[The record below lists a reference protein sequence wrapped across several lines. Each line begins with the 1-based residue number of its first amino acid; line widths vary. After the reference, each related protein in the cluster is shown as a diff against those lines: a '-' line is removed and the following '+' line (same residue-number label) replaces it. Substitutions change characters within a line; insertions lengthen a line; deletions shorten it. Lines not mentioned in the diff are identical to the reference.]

1 MLCVSLL
8 LIGCNNTSEKQLE
21 LELTQS
27 TLEKNIAMYETVWN
41 KVINDRQIDLINE
54 DSFDKDVTALAT
66 SGGDIT
72 GLENFKN
79 YYNNYLT
86 GFSDAEFKI
95 VDIFGQGDKMVKHWN
110 FKGTHDGDFF
120 GVPATGKSVD
130 ISGTTLIKMKDGK
143 IAAEQDY
150 MDFLSFYT
158 QLGLL
163 SHVKLSYSLLDNIV
177 PKDSEVFNNL
187 VNITESIDVDSQSN
201 WITGKAKNMVIRR
214 NANSITVQGSL
225 PKYKYGNNLQTLQ
238 RADIGLI
245 IDELSDLISIDLSKA
260 RLQRID
266 FSTNIIT
273 EHKPQYY
280 YRFLGH
286 LTRFYRHSDKSSLY
300 YNQGCKKLLFY
311 DKIKD
316 ARAKQ
321 MPIPQ
326 QYQNKNV
333 LRYEMRL
340 VKQVKKFFKRDVLA
354 KDLTDKQLYNYLL
367 DKWYEYYKEIEKQKS
382 KINIMSN
389 QITSPKD
396 FDKQLL
402 IGLVQSLGYSHIDD
416 VIEQMK
422 TKNVF
427 HQREYYSRLKS
438 KYRRLSKVDISD
450 EDVISEIDMKINEV
464 VLTEKSM

>member
-1 MLCVSLL
+1 
-8 LIGCNNTSEKQLE
+8 
-21 LELTQS
+21 
-27 TLEKNIAMYETVWN
+27 MYDT
-41 KVINDRQIDLINE
+41 
-54 DSFDKDVTALAT
+54 
-66 SGGDIT
+66 
-72 GLENFKN
+72 
-79 YYNNYLT
+79 
-86 GFSDAEFKI
+86 
-95 VDIFGQGDKMVKHWN
+95 
-110 FKGTHDGDFF
+110 
-120 GVPATGKSVD
+120 
-130 ISGTTLIKMKDGK
+130 
-143 IAAEQDY
+143 
-150 MDFLSFYT
+150 
-158 QLGLL
+158 
-163 SHVKLSYSLLDNIV
+163 VKLSYSLLDNIV
-177 PKDSEVFNNL
+177 PKDTEVFNNL
-187 VNITESIDVDSQSN
+187 VNITESIDVDTQSN

-214 NANSITVQGSL
+214 NANSIKVQGSL
-225 PKYKYGNNLQTLQ
+225 PKYQYGNNLQTLQ
-238 RADIGLI
+238 ISDTRLI
-245 IDELSDLISIDLSKA
+245 IEELSDLISTDLSKA
-260 RLQRID
+260 RLQRVD

-286 LTRFYRHSDKSSLY
+286 LTRFYRHSDNSSLY

-316 ARAKQ
+316 AKAKQ
-321 MPIPQ
+321 MPIPK

-340 VKQVKKFFKRDVLA
+340 LKQVKKFFKRDVLA
-354 KDLTDKQLYNYLL
+354 NDLINKQLYNYLL

-396 FDKQLL
+396 FDRQLL

-422 TKNVF
+422 TMKVF
-427 HQREYYSRLKS
+427 NQKEYYSRLKS

-450 EDVISEIDMKINEV
+450 EDVISEIDIKINEV

>member
-1 MLCVSLL
+1 
-8 LIGCNNTSEKQLE
+8 
-21 LELTQS
+21 
-27 TLEKNIAMYETVWN
+27 MYDT
-41 KVINDRQIDLINE
+41 
-54 DSFDKDVTALAT
+54 
-66 SGGDIT
+66 
-72 GLENFKN
+72 
-79 YYNNYLT
+79 
-86 GFSDAEFKI
+86 
-95 VDIFGQGDKMVKHWN
+95 
-110 FKGTHDGDFF
+110 
-120 GVPATGKSVD
+120 
-130 ISGTTLIKMKDGK
+130 
-143 IAAEQDY
+143 
-150 MDFLSFYT
+150 
-158 QLGLL
+158 
-163 SHVKLSYSLLDNIV
+163 VKLSYSLLDNIV
-177 PKDSEVFNNL
+177 PKDTEVFNNL
-187 VNITESIDVDSQSN
+187 VNITESIDVHTQSN

-225 PKYKYGNNLQTLQ
+225 PKYQYGNNLQTLQ
-238 RADIGLI
+238 RADTGLI
-245 IDELSDLISIDLSKA
+245 IEELSDLISTDLSKA
-260 RLQRID
+260 RLQRVD

-286 LTRFYRHSDKSSLY
+286 LTRFYRHSDNSSLY

-316 ARAKQ
+316 AKAKQ
-321 MPIPQ
+321 MPIPK

-340 VKQVKKFFKRDVLA
+340 LKQVKKFFKRDVLA
-354 KDLTDKQLYNYLL
+354 NDLINKQLYNYLL

-396 FDKQLL
+396 FDRQLL

-422 TKNVF
+422 TMKVF
-427 HQREYYSRLKS
+427 NQKEYYSRLKS

-450 EDVISEIDMKINEV
+450 EDVISEIDIKINEV

>member
-1 MLCVSLL
+1 
-8 LIGCNNTSEKQLE
+8 
-21 LELTQS
+21 
-27 TLEKNIAMYETVWN
+27 MYDT
-41 KVINDRQIDLINE
+41 
-54 DSFDKDVTALAT
+54 
-66 SGGDIT
+66 
-72 GLENFKN
+72 
-79 YYNNYLT
+79 
-86 GFSDAEFKI
+86 
-95 VDIFGQGDKMVKHWN
+95 
-110 FKGTHDGDFF
+110 
-120 GVPATGKSVD
+120 
-130 ISGTTLIKMKDGK
+130 
-143 IAAEQDY
+143 
-150 MDFLSFYT
+150 
-158 QLGLL
+158 
-163 SHVKLSYSLLDNIV
+163 VKLSYSLLDNIV

-187 VNITESIDVDSQSN
+187 VNITESIDVHTQSN

-225 PKYKYGNNLQTLQ
+225 PKYQYGNNLQTLQ
-238 RADIGLI
+238 RADTGLI
-245 IDELSDLISIDLSKA
+245 IEELSDLISTDLRKA
-260 RLQRID
+260 RLQRVD

-286 LTRFYRHSDKSSLY
+286 LTRFYRHSDNSSLY

-316 ARAKQ
+316 AKAKQ
-321 MPIPQ
+321 MPIPE

-340 VKQVKKFFKRDVLA
+340 LKQVKKFFKRDVLA
-354 KDLTDKQLYNYLL
+354 NDLINKQLYNYLL

-422 TKNVF
+422 TMKVF
-427 HQREYYSRLKS
+427 NQKEYYSRLKS

-464 VLTEKSM
+464 VLSEKSM

>member
-1 MLCVSLL
+1 
-8 LIGCNNTSEKQLE
+8 
-21 LELTQS
+21 
-27 TLEKNIAMYETVWN
+27 MYDT
-41 KVINDRQIDLINE
+41 
-54 DSFDKDVTALAT
+54 
-66 SGGDIT
+66 
-72 GLENFKN
+72 
-79 YYNNYLT
+79 
-86 GFSDAEFKI
+86 
-95 VDIFGQGDKMVKHWN
+95 
-110 FKGTHDGDFF
+110 
-120 GVPATGKSVD
+120 
-130 ISGTTLIKMKDGK
+130 
-143 IAAEQDY
+143 
-150 MDFLSFYT
+150 
-158 QLGLL
+158 
-163 SHVKLSYSLLDNIV
+163 VKLSYSLLDNIV

-187 VNITESIDVDSQSN
+187 VNITESIDVHTQSN

-225 PKYKYGNNLQTLQ
+225 PKYQYGNNLQTLQ
-238 RADIGLI
+238 RADTGLI
-245 IDELSDLISIDLSKA
+245 IEELSDLISTDLRKA
-260 RLQRID
+260 RLQRVD

-286 LTRFYRHSDKSSLY
+286 LTRFYRHSDNSSLY

-316 ARAKQ
+316 AKAKQ
-321 MPIPQ
+321 MPIPK

-340 VKQVKKFFKRDVLA
+340 LKQVKKFFKRDVLA
-354 KDLTDKQLYNYLL
+354 NDLINKQLYNYLL

-422 TKNVF
+422 TMKVF
-427 HQREYYSRLKS
+427 NQKEYYSRLKS
-438 KYRRLSKVDISD
+438 KYRRLSKVDICD

-464 VLTEKSM
+464 VLSEKSM

>member
-1 MLCVSLL
+1 
-8 LIGCNNTSEKQLE
+8 
-21 LELTQS
+21 
-27 TLEKNIAMYETVWN
+27 MYDT
-41 KVINDRQIDLINE
+41 
-54 DSFDKDVTALAT
+54 
-66 SGGDIT
+66 
-72 GLENFKN
+72 
-79 YYNNYLT
+79 
-86 GFSDAEFKI
+86 
-95 VDIFGQGDKMVKHWN
+95 
-110 FKGTHDGDFF
+110 
-120 GVPATGKSVD
+120 
-130 ISGTTLIKMKDGK
+130 
-143 IAAEQDY
+143 
-150 MDFLSFYT
+150 
-158 QLGLL
+158 
-163 SHVKLSYSLLDNIV
+163 VKLSYSLLDNIV

-187 VNITESIDVDSQSN
+187 VNITESIDVHTQSN

-225 PKYKYGNNLQTLQ
+225 PKYQYGNNLQTLQ
-238 RADIGLI
+238 RADTGLI
-245 IDELSDLISIDLSKA
+245 IEELSDLISTDLSKA
-260 RLQRID
+260 RLQRVD

-286 LTRFYRHSDKSSLY
+286 LTRFYRHSDNSSLY

-316 ARAKQ
+316 AKAKQ
-321 MPIPQ
+321 MPIPK

-340 VKQVKKFFKRDVLA
+340 LKQVKKFFKRDVLA
-354 KDLTDKQLYNYLL
+354 NDLINKQLYNYLL

-422 TKNVF
+422 TMKVF
-427 HQREYYSRLKS
+427 NQKEYYSRLKS

>member
-1 MLCVSLL
+1 
-8 LIGCNNTSEKQLE
+8 
-21 LELTQS
+21 
-27 TLEKNIAMYETVWN
+27 MYDTV
-41 KVINDRQIDLINE
+41 K
-54 DSFDKDVTALAT
+54 F
-66 SGGDIT
+66 
-72 GLENFKN
+72 
-79 YYNNYLT
+79 
-86 GFSDAEFKI
+86 
-95 VDIFGQGDKMVKHWN
+95 
-110 FKGTHDGDFF
+110 
-120 GVPATGKSVD
+120 
-130 ISGTTLIKMKDGK
+130 
-143 IAAEQDY
+143 
-150 MDFLSFYT
+150 
-158 QLGLL
+158 
-163 SHVKLSYSLLDNIV
+163 SYSLFDNTV
-177 PKDSEVFNNL
+177 PKDNEVFNNL
-187 VNITESIDVDSQSN
+187 VNITESTDLASQFT
-201 WITGKAKNMVIRR
+201 WIRGNAKNMVIRR
-214 NANSITVQGSL
+214 NANSITIQGSL
-225 PKYKYGNNLQTLQ
+225 PKYHYGNNLQTLQ

-245 IDELSDLISIDLSKA
+245 IDELSDLISTDLSKS
-260 RLQRID
+260 RLQRVD

-286 LTRFYRHSDKSSLY
+286 LTRFYRHSDNSSLY

-316 ARAKQ
+316 AKAKQ

-340 VKQVKKFFKRDVLA
+340 LKQVKKFFKRDVLA
-354 KDLTDKQLYNYLL
+354 KDLINQQLYNYLL
-367 DKWYEYYKEIEKQKS
+367 DKWYDYYKEIEKQKS
-382 KINIMSN
+382 KMNIMIN

-402 IGLVQSLGYSHIDD
+402 IALVQSLGYNCIDD
-416 VIEQMK
+416 VIEQIK

-450 EDVISEIDMKINEV
+450 EDVINEIDMKINEV

>member
-1 MLCVSLL
+1 
-8 LIGCNNTSEKQLE
+8 
-21 LELTQS
+21 
-27 TLEKNIAMYETVWN
+27 MYDT
-41 KVINDRQIDLINE
+41 
-54 DSFDKDVTALAT
+54 
-66 SGGDIT
+66 
-72 GLENFKN
+72 
-79 YYNNYLT
+79 
-86 GFSDAEFKI
+86 
-95 VDIFGQGDKMVKHWN
+95 
-110 FKGTHDGDFF
+110 
-120 GVPATGKSVD
+120 
-130 ISGTTLIKMKDGK
+130 
-143 IAAEQDY
+143 
-150 MDFLSFYT
+150 
-158 QLGLL
+158 
-163 SHVKLSYSLLDNIV
+163 VKLSYSLLDNIV

-187 VNITESIDVDSQSN
+187 VNITESIDVDTQSN

-225 PKYKYGNNLQTLQ
+225 PKYQYGNNLQTLQ
-238 RADIGLI
+238 RADTGLI
-245 IDELSDLISIDLSKA
+245 IEELSDLIRTDLSKA
-260 RLQRID
+260 RLQRVD

-286 LTRFYRHSDKSSLY
+286 LTRFYRHSDNSSLY

-316 ARAKQ
+316 AKAKQ
-321 MPIPQ
+321 MPIPK

-340 VKQVKKFFKRDVLA
+340 LKQVKKFFKRDVLA
-354 KDLTDKQLYNYLL
+354 NDLINKQLYNYLL

-422 TKNVF
+422 TMKVF
-427 HQREYYSRLKS
+427 NQKEYYSRLKS
-438 KYRRLSKVDISD
+438 KYRRLSKVDICD

-464 VLTEKSM
+464 VLSEKSM

>member
-1 MLCVSLL
+1 
-8 LIGCNNTSEKQLE
+8 
-21 LELTQS
+21 
-27 TLEKNIAMYETVWN
+27 MYDT
-41 KVINDRQIDLINE
+41 
-54 DSFDKDVTALAT
+54 
-66 SGGDIT
+66 
-72 GLENFKN
+72 
-79 YYNNYLT
+79 
-86 GFSDAEFKI
+86 
-95 VDIFGQGDKMVKHWN
+95 
-110 FKGTHDGDFF
+110 
-120 GVPATGKSVD
+120 
-130 ISGTTLIKMKDGK
+130 
-143 IAAEQDY
+143 
-150 MDFLSFYT
+150 
-158 QLGLL
+158 
-163 SHVKLSYSLLDNIV
+163 VKLSYSLLDNIV

-187 VNITESIDVDSQSN
+187 VNITESIDVHTQSN

-225 PKYKYGNNLQTLQ
+225 PKYQYGNNLQTLQ
-238 RADIGLI
+238 RADTGLI
-245 IDELSDLISIDLSKA
+245 IEELSDLISTDLRKA
-260 RLQRID
+260 RLQRVD

-286 LTRFYRHSDKSSLY
+286 LTRFYRHSDNSSLY

-316 ARAKQ
+316 AKAKQ
-321 MPIPQ
+321 MPIPE

-340 VKQVKKFFKRDVLA
+340 LKQVKKFFKRDVLA
-354 KDLTDKQLYNYLL
+354 NDLINKQLYNYLL

-422 TKNVF
+422 TMKVF
-427 HQREYYSRLKS
+427 NQKEYYSRLKS
-438 KYRRLSKVDISD
+438 KYRRLSKVDICD

-464 VLTEKSM
+464 VLSEKSM